1 MKKKITVKR
10 ANQIVDYGV
19 GYCQLQHLFSC
30 KQPFAYTATNTYGWR
45 SDLYDLGSII
55 ISTGYAP
62 QGRKIPY
69 HIVEHFEQGAM
80 NIIQNT
86 PDYESRKNK
95 LDGLIEVFL
104 SEVKEIA

>member
-1 MKKKITVKR
+1 MKEKITVKR
-10 ANQIVDYGV
+10 ANQIADFGV
-19 GYCQLQHLFSC
+19 GYCQLQSLFSC

-62 QGRKIPY
+62 QGKKIPAY
-69 HIVEHFEQGAM
+69 MIEHYEQGAR
-80 NIIQNT
+80 NIIDNT
-86 PDYESRKNK
+86 PDYEARKNK

-104 SEVKEIA
+104 GELKQIA